1 MKKTFEIL
9 ICSCIILISFLSS
22 CDNDNPDYSGTKA
35 PKISLILDSIVPDMN
50 KTDNIP
56 LLCVVFSEAGL
67 NSVKMYVVK
76 GTEETLYKEV
86 ITFYDAKQY
95 SLKELPQWQ
104 DDITA
109 FRIVATD
116 NANRST
122 EAIIPVSVIKYKA
135 APVITFEKSEIVI
148 DENEGSTQIP
158 ITKFEVRAATVLSTI
173 EITLFRKT
181 GPVVVESN
189 PTFVANSDSIYRF
202 SQDIIYQDGDRSLQ
216 VKATDAYGKSKIETL
231 PIKYIPV
238 PYPEM
243 TVTGNTTLDPIIA
256 KSGTSK
262 TLTFKATSVIGIMSV
277 KVYKIEKGVETEL
290 TDISKYYNSET
301 EVNFTAGLNNI
312 QASWNAIKIVAYD
325 QLGRSVSLGISTII
339 DLNYKANL
347 RIGSQYYAKTAD
359 ANYPNTYCFLSVNDL
374 KTYNLQYFFNNK
386 SNIDL
391 TFYIFLGAPD
401 IRIYSPVVNRNDAY
415 CAGWSADA
423 ANSIPAMI
431 DGETAWNGKNNTL
444 TKQYSA
450 GVWPFSFENVTAD
463 DLTAV
468 RDGSFFNSGAGTIP
482 GLKVGDVIF
491 FKTATTSTAPSK
503 VGMMRIES
511 FTFDAVTKW
520 KGYYIVS
527 FKVLQ

>member
-9 ICSCIILISFLSS
+9 FCSCMILISFLSS
-22 CDNDNPDYSGTKA
+22 CEINNPDYSETKA
-35 PKISLILDSIVPDMN
+35 PEISLILDSISPDMN

-67 NSVKMYVVK
+67 NSVKMYIVK
-76 GTEETLYKEV
+76 GNEETLYKEV
-86 ITFYDAKQY
+86 NTFYDEKQY
-95 SLKELPQWQ
+95 SLKEFPQWQ
-104 DDITA
+104 EDITA

-116 NANRST
+116 KANRPA

-158 ITKFEVRAATVLSTI
+158 VTKFEVHAATVLSTI
-173 EITLFRKT
+173 EITLFRRT
-181 GPVVVESN
+181 GPVVVEAN
-189 PTFVANSDSIYRF
+189 PTFVAYSDSIYRF
-202 SQDIIYQDGDRSLQ
+202 AQDIIYQDGDRSLQ

-243 TVTGNTTLDPIIA
+243 IVTGNTTLDPIIA
-256 KSGTSK
+256 NSGTGK

-277 KVYKIEKGVETEL
+277 KVFKVEKGIETEL
-290 TDISKYYNSET
+290 TNMSQYYNSET
-301 EVNFTAGLNNI
+301 EVNFTATLNNI

-325 QLGRSVSLGISTII
+325 QMGRSVSLQISTII

-347 RIGSQYYAKTAD
+347 RIGSQYYSKTAD
-359 ANYPNTYCFLSVNDL
+359 SNYPDTYCFFSVKDL
-374 KTYNLQYFFNNK
+374 QTYNLQYFFNNK

-401 IRIYSPVVNRNDAY
+401 IRIYSPLVNRNDAY
-415 CAGWSADA
+415 CAGWSTDG
-423 ANSIPAMI
+423 ANGIPAMV
-431 DGETAWNGKNNTL
+431 DGESAWNGKNNTL
-444 TKQYSA
+444 TKQYAA
-450 GVWPFSFENVTAD
+450 GVWPFNFENVTAD
-463 DLTAV
+463 DLMAV

-482 GLKVGDVIF
+482 GLKVGDVVF
-491 FKTATTSTAPSK
+491 FKTATTSAAPSK

-520 KGYYIVS
+520 KGYYVVS
-527 FKVLQ
+527 FKILQ